1 MAHAAHNHNGCTSC
15 HQNDCNCACDTVVSR
30 EIIHEDPSFRVVVCG
45 DYVADPD
52 DEVIL
57 VKAGSLNAAGA
68 VIVPAVTLPCPSEVD
83 RDGAHVTI
91 IAQGGD
97 VRVDGLGDQ
106 AAVNVDGVPSTGARI
121 LAGGG
126 AVTFWLSEDDGSD
139 CNCSTA
145 YWIAECCGLTPAP
158 ATA

>member
-1 MAHAAHNHNGCTSC
+1 MAQHSSC
-15 HQNDCNCACDTVVSR
+15 NDCDCDTVVSR
-30 EIIHEDPSFRVVVCG
+30 EIIQEQPSFRVVVNG

-52 DEVIL
+52 DEVIA
-57 VKAGSLNAAGA
+57 VKAGALNAAGA
-68 VIVPAVTLPCPSEVD
+68 VIVPAVTLPCPSNVD

-97 VRVDGLGDQ
+97 VRIDGLGDQ

-126 AVTFWLSEDDGSD
+126 AVTFWLSEDDGTGD
-139 CNCSTA
+139 CGCSTA
-145 YWIAECCGLTPAP
+145 YWIAECCGLTAAP